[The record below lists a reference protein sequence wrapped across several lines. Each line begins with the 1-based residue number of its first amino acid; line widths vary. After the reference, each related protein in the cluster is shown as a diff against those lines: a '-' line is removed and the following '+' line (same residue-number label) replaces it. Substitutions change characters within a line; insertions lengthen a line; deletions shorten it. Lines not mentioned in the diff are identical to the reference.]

1 MQRNW
6 ACRANSLWSE
16 HLFWR
21 RTRLSG
27 KTASRFVCVCVCVC
41 VCGCQSDRPTD
52 RTTGTYVSP
61 PHVQTD
67 RGRSACVCVCPCVRS
82 DRCNKELDD
91 KYDYT
96 CSRSLRGHTGQKM
109 AAVSCNVNFPAH
121 DSSKVVFR
129 LTHLQREKTW
139 TRSHSAYVKYV
150 TCTVSPSMVLHLSRP
165 VVAKTKHELYGQTIS
180 KCPVRVLTEL

>member
-1 MQRNW
+1 MIRTFVLAKDKAEW
-6 ACRANSLWSE
+6 KNSIT
-16 HLFWR
+16 FR
-21 RTRLSG
+21 
-27 KTASRFVCVCVCVC
+27 VCVCVCVC
-41 VCGCQSDRPTD
+41 VW
-52 RTTGTYVSP
+52 VSEW
-61 PHVQTD
+61 QTN
-67 RGRSACVCVCPCVRS
+67 RQNNRNICESSTRANRQRKERVCVCVCVCPCVRS